1 MKGQGTFSCL
11 VIKEK
16 KRERE
21 RERGIDEN
29 LTASQRHSKL
39 LQLGTYKKTF

>member
-1 MKGQGTFSCL
+1 MKGQGTFFCL

-21 RERGIDEN
+21 RGIDEN
-29 LTASQRHSKL
+29 LTSLQRHSKL
-39 LQLGTYKKTF
+39 L